1 MAVDPATLKVIVSQA
16 INIVADEEKRNNIIL
31 FITILVAVIF
41 LIVII
46 PAYLITNPIDSL
58 KMILSENE
66 QSIVQDMQNLYR
78 IDYGM
83 GNITINSK
91 LGFPLENID
100 KVVITAE
107 YGMYDPWNTGNATM
121 HTGIDL
127 SGIHRDN
134 VLAVEK
140 GIVTFAGVQ
149 GGYGNC
155 IELKHIIDG
164 QELYTFYAHL
174 SAIGVVK
181 GQEVEQGYIIG
192 KEGGDPYTD
201 QNAGNSTGHHLH
213 FEVRTNT
220 GYGND
225 IDPKNLIFNILYDN
239 IL

>member
-1 MAVDPATLKVIVSQA
+1 MALDPETLEVVMSQA
-16 INIVADEEKRNNIIL
+16 TKILSDEEKRNNLII
-31 FITILVAVIF
+31 FISILVVFIF
-41 LIVII
+41 LIIII
-46 PAYLITNPIDSL
+46 PIFLITSPIDSL
-58 KMILSENE
+58 NLFLSSEE
-66 QSIVQDMQNLYR
+66 QDIVQDIQSLYY

-91 LGFPLENID
+91 LGFPLENVD

-107 YGMYDPWNTGNATM
+107 YGMYDPWNTGKATM

-140 GIVTFAGVQ
+140 GTVTFAGVQ
-149 GGYGNC
+149 NGYGNC
-155 IELKHIIDG
+155 IEIKHIIYG

-174 SAIGVVK
+174 SAIGVIN
-181 GQEVEQGYIIG
+181 GQEVEQGFIIG
-192 KEGGDPYTD
+192 KEGGDPRTD

-213 FEVRTNT
+213 FEIRTAS

-225 IDPKNLIFNILYDN
+225 VNPINYIY
-239 IL
+239 